1 MNHYDGEILVD
12 RIRSICKKKNISI
25 AQMEKELKWSQGLI
39 SRWSKNSP
47 SIGKIMEVV
56 RYLGVSYE
64 ELLGEINSDEEEED
78 EQETLSHK
86 LYRVTE
92 IGELTWELCDK
103 EFKNL
108 DVQDLLNS
116 NDETDCKI
124 YSSSYENGYFL
135 LIVNREGKG
144 YLEIAVL
151 HSIKG
156 RIVYQDQEP
165 EEWLENLLNLIDQDE
180 YEEWNNMR
188 TKYYIRQFM
197 VTDFR

>member
-1 MNHYDGEILVD
+1 MKHYDGEILVD
-12 RIRSICKKKNISI
+12 RIRSICKKKGISI

-47 SIGKIMEVV
+47 SISKIMEVV

-64 ELLGEINSDEEEED
+64 ELLGEIDSDEDEED

-86 LYRVTE
+86 LYQVTE
-92 IGELTWELCDK
+92 MGELAWELCDK
-103 EFKNL
+103 EFKNP

-116 NDETDCKI
+116 NDDTDCKI
-124 YSSSYENGYFL
+124 YSASYENGYFL
-135 LIVNREGKG
+135 LIVNREAKG
-144 YLEIAVL
+144 HLEIAVL

-156 RIVYQDQEP
+156 RAVYQDQEP
-165 EEWLENLLNLIDQDE
+165 EEWLETLLNLIDQDE

-188 TKYYIRQFM
+188 TKCYISQFM